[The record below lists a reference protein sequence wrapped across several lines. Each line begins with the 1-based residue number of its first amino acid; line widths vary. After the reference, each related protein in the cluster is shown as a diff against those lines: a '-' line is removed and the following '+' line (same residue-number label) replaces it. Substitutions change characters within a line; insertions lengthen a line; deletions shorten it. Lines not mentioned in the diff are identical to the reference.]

1 MELAKICFQITPL
14 VYSTFV
20 IEATFQNC
28 HKVSTMEENIF
39 EEIKKWVTVEKRVNW
54 KNLLKVRKY
63 AFLLF

>member
-20 IEATFQNC
+20 IEATFQNF

-63 AFLLF
+63 AFLLI